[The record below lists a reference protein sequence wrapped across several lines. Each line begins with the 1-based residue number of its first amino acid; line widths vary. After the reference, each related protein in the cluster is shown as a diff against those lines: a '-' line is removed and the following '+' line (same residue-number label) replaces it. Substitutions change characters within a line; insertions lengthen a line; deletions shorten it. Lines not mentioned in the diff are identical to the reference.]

1 MMALFFN
8 RKKEDAEPAKT
19 VVQDVLLT
27 QIVPN
32 RFQPRKVFAQ
42 SAIEDLAQTIKEHGL
57 LQPIVLRE
65 YAPQQYEIIAGERRF
80 RAMQSLNFDKAPA
93 IVQKMS
99 DSESASMALIE
110 NLQREGLSAIEEA
123 QAYADL
129 MNLNQI
135 TQSALAEQ
143 IGKSQSFI
151 ANKLRLLKLS
161 DPAQNAILNNEIT
174 ERHGRELLKLDEYHQ
189 QLMLHRI
196 MAEGLTVKETHEAVD
211 EIIAPAPEPEPEAQP
226 TEATTTPAPK
236 AKKKAAKAKAK
247 IRGSHDPRLAINTI
261 RQSLNMVE
269 QSGMQITSR
278 EEDEPE
284 VYRFVIEIPKTED

>member
-1 MMALFFN
+1 MALFFN
-8 RKKEDAEPAKT
+8 RKKEEVPDKT
-19 VVQDVLLT
+19 VVRDVPLH

-42 SAIEDLAQTIKEHGL
+42 GAIDDLAQTIKEHGL

-65 YAPQQYEIIAGERRF
+65 YEPEHYEIIAGERRF
-80 RAMQSLNFDKAPA
+80 RAMQTLNFETAPA

-110 NLQREGLSAIEEA
+110 NLQREGLTAIEEA

-129 MNLNQI
+129 MSLNHI

-143 IGKSQSFI
+143 MGKSQSFI

-161 DPAQNAILNNEIT
+161 EPAQNAILNNEIS
-174 ERHGRELLKLDEYHQ
+174 ERHGRELLKLDDYHQ

-196 MAEGLTVKETHEAVD
+196 MAEGLTVKETYAAVTEIVDPQPEVQAAPD
-211 EIIAPAPEPEPEAQP
+211 EEEVKP
-226 TEATTTPAPK
+226 TTPK
-236 AKKKAAKAKAK
+236 AKPAKKAKSKAKSL
-247 IRGSHDPRLAINTI
+247 GGQDPRLAINTI
-261 RQSLNMVE
+261 RQSLSMVE
-269 QSGMQITSR
+269 QSGMTITSR
-278 EEDEPE
+278 EEEDKD

>member
-1 MMALFFN
+1 MALFFN
-8 RKKEDAEPAKT
+8 RKKEEVPDKT
-19 VVQDVLLT
+19 VVQDVPLR

-42 SAIEDLAQTIKEHGL
+42 GAIDDLAQTIKEHGL

-65 YAPQQYEIIAGERRF
+65 YEPEHYEIIAGERRF
-80 RAMQSLNFDKAPA
+80 RAMQTLNFETAPA

-110 NLQREGLSAIEEA
+110 NLQREGLTAIEEA

-129 MNLNQI
+129 MSLNHI

-143 IGKSQSFI
+143 MGKSQSFI

-161 DPAQNAILNNEIT
+161 EPAQNAILNNEIS
-174 ERHGRELLKLDEYHQ
+174 ERHGRELLKLDDYHQ

-196 MAEGLTVKETHEAVD
+196 MAEGLTVKETYAAVTEIVDPQPEVQAAPDEAED
-211 EIIAPAPEPEPEAQP
+211 KP
-226 TEATTTPAPK
+226 TTPQPKK
-236 AKKKAAKAKAK
+236 AKKAKSKAKGLGAQ
-247 IRGSHDPRLAINTI
+247 DPRLAINTI
-261 RQSLNMVE
+261 RQSLSMVE
-269 QSGMQITSR
+269 QSGMTITSR
-278 EEDEPE
+278 EEEDKD